1 MEGWEEGTP
10 RTVAGLKNRVPM
22 LRSLGNS
29 VVPRIPE
36 IIGRVL
42 MEEEWES

>member
-10 RTVAGLKNRVPM
+10 RTVSGLKNRVPM

-36 IIGRVL
+36 LLGRAIL
-42 MEEEWES
+42 KTDGQ